1 MSITKYLT
9 QPITLYTDTDS
20 DGKMCFLLLQKWCYE
35 NNISLKVVFPKCR
48 TLVPASPNPI
58 VLFKGFGDSS
68 LDFELRVH
76 LYNVDQRLSTISDI
90 NFAIDRAFREEGIE
104 IPFPQRDL
112 HVKTLPEGFSK

>member
-1 MSITKYLT
+1 MLEDVRGRAIIKVGVAYGS
-9 QPITLYTDTDS
+9 DTDKVKYILQS
-20 DGKMCFLLLQKWCYE
+20 IAEENDMVVKDG
-35 NNISLKVVFPKCR
+35 S
-48 TLVPASPNPI
+48 SPNPI

-112 HVKTLPEGFSK
+112 HVKTLPEGFTK